1 MIELAPAAA
10 LLDTHAREIA
20 DEWERRCRRPGEDTG
35 GVRARSRAVVAA
47 ICHAMDAPSDRA
59 EEQLEAAVGS
69 ILQVDPE
76 FTASMEQMA
85 VLRLILHRTLVVG
98 LPAHVAIAAVERVNS
113 LVDLLVV
120 QTSGRS
126 LRVLEEAAFIDPL
139 TGLWNRRA
147 LDRDGERAVAQAARY
162 GRPLSVVALDVDRLK
177 VVNDQ
182 QGHAAGDDLL
192 RRLSHTLT
200 RELRSSDTAYR
211 IGGDE
216 FVLLLPETDPAQAM
230 RILERAAVEAPSF
243 TYGVAACADESSSLE
258 SVLAEADD
266 ELMARKRSRPPV
278 MPVHAPARVA
288 GDVQGVPIGRWTP
301 VIAGLPV
308 IGAVLLAEL
317 ARRALGISIAATDTS
332 FWWFAMLAVG
342 VGGSTYAWRRC
353 RDDTSALHLLGCSVP
368 VGAVILAV
376 LLSALGPL
384 DRRHDAALARFGQVP
399 EPVPDPARTPS
410 RSSATP
416 RSTSRSPASPSD
428 VTAPST
434 TVQPPAAGATADA
447 SARAVPTSAQS
458 TVAGR
463 TAVVALPAAVPPA
476 TVTVAVPSAAV
487 APPTPPTVVTPTPT
501 KSVLDKLTGRATPA
515 ARPADSVEDDGDGD
529 EWRRAQR
536 ATPALPAVPGQPGD
550 RERAHRARRAVPAG
564 PPSKRAVQDEEKAEA
579 RLDPRQ
585 ARWGSASPLSD

>member
-1 MIELAPAAA
+1 MTELAPAAA

-20 DEWERRCRRPGEDTG
+20 DEWERRCRRPGDDTG

-47 ICHAMDAPSDRA
+47 ICHAMDAPGDRA

-85 VLRLILHRTLVVG
+85 VLRLILHRTLVVD

-120 QTSGRS
+120 QTSGRN

-216 FVLLLPETDPAQAM
+216 FVLLLPETDPAQAV

-243 TYGVAACADESSSLE
+243 SYGVAACADESSSLE
-258 SVLAEADD
+258 SVLAEADG
-266 ELMARKRSRPPV
+266 ELMARKRSRPPAA
-278 MPVHAPARVA
+278 PIPAPARVA

-308 IGAVLLAEL
+308 ISAVLLAEL

-342 VGGSTYAWRRC
+342 VGGSIYAWRRC

-399 EPVPDPARTPS
+399 EPLPDPERTPLS
-410 RSSATP
+410 SSAAP
-416 RSTSRSPASPSD
+416 RSTPRAPASPSD
-428 VTAPST
+428 AAAPGT
-434 TVQPPAAGATADA
+434 TVRPPEAGGATADA
-447 SARAVPTSAQS
+447 PARAVRTRAQLPVAVS
-458 TVAGR
+458 QATV
-463 TAVVALPAAVPPA
+463 TLTPAAVPPA
-476 TVTVAVPSAAV
+476 TVTLTPAAV
-487 APPTPPTVVTPTPT
+487 APPTLPAVVTPTPT
-501 KSVLDKLTGRATPA
+501 KTVIDKLTGGAVPA
-515 ARPADSVEDDGDGD
+515 ARTLDGVDDDGD
-529 EWRRAQR
+529 EWRPPQR
-536 ATPALPAVPGQPGD
+536 ATPALPADPGQPGD
-550 RERAHRARRAVPAG
+550 HERAHRAMRAVPGG
-564 PPSKRAVQDEEKAEA
+564 PPSKRAVQDEEKAQA
-579 RLDPRQ
+579 RHDRRQ